1 MLGQEQVCPR
11 RLLGISAI
19 GDQPIPTFPNHQHT
33 TVSITVGYILSQSTR
48 IWLNILSKLSLDGVV
63 SCWQNLLQMQN
74 VGLILIEVE
83 WRLKVLWV
91 EELFSAT
98 FTTNEANNQ
107 PTNDNLWRKR
117 GLEVLDKSSQR
128 GIERNTLVVFG
139 IYSRSVCASPD
150 DQLISEPIAEV
161 HFRISVFTK
170 TRDLWH
176 EFNYYGGI
184 AF

>member
-1 MLGQEQVCPR
+1 MLRIICSVGAGTGMSAPSVRDIGYWWPTDPNLPQSSTHNRLHHR
-11 RLLGISAI
+11 RLHFVTKHADLAE
-19 GDQPIPTFPNHQHT
+19 
-33 TVSITVGYILSQSTR
+33 
-48 IWLNILSKLSLDGVV
+48 NILSKLSLDGVV

-117 GLEVLDKSSQR
+117 GLEVLDKSSQTCSKR
-128 GIERNTLVVFG
+128 DRKESSGCIWYLFRERLCFSWWSTHQWANC
-139 IYSRSVCASPD
+139 RSPLSD
-150 DQLISEPIAEV
+150 
-161 HFRISVFTK
+161 
-170 TRDLWH
+170 
-176 EFNYYGGI
+176 
-184 AF
+184 

>member
-1 MLGQEQVCPR
+1 MLGQEQVCPH

-33 TVSITVGYILSQSTR
+33 TVSITVGYILSQNTR
-48 IWLNILSKLSLDGVV
+48 IWLLNILSKLSLDGVV

-117 GLEVLDKSSQR
+117 GLEVLDKSSQSWSKR
-128 GIERNTLVVFG
+128 DRRELSGCIWYLFHERLCLSWWSTHQRANC
-139 IYSRSVCASPD
+139 RSPLS
-150 DQLISEPIAEV
+150 
-161 HFRISVFTK
+161 
-170 TRDLWH
+170 
-176 EFNYYGGI
+176 Y
-184 AF
+184 

>member
-1 MLGQEQVCPR
+1 MLGQEQVCPH

-33 TVSITVGYILSQSTR
+33 TVSITVGYILSQNTR
-48 IWLNILSKLSLDGVV
+48 IWLNILSKLSLDEVV

-117 GLEVLDKSSQR
+117 GLEVLDKSSQTCSKR
-128 GIERNTLVVFG
+128 DREEHSGCIWYLFQERLCFSWWSTHQRANC
-139 IYSRSVCASPD
+139 RSPLSD
-150 DQLISEPIAEV
+150 
-161 HFRISVFTK
+161 
-170 TRDLWH
+170 
-176 EFNYYGGI
+176 
-184 AF
+184 